1 MSLDTHC
8 MVFRVFV
15 RRAHQ
20 SRLPSC
26 RKFTFL
32 SFEPFAQNSWI
43 AWTKSWRTSSK
54 RDFLT
59 LVAMFA
65 NLTSISS
72 K

>member
-1 MSLDTHC
+1 MSLETHWI
-8 MVFRVFV
+8 VFRVFV

-20 SRLPSC
+20 SKLPSC
-26 RKFTFL
+26 RKFTFF

-43 AWTKSWRTSSK
+43 AWTRSWRTSSNL
-54 RDFLT
+54 DFLT
-59 LVAMFA
+59 LVAILA